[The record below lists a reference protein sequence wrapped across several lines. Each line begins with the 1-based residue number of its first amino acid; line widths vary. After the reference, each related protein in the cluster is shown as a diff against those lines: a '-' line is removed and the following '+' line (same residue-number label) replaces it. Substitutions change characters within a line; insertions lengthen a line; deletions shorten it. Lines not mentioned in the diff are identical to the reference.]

1 MERIRVAAGG
11 APETEVSSLAGKG
24 STNNGIARA
33 VGSAAH
39 TPEQRSELRRF
50 CALAPRG
57 TGPVQDI
64 KDPGD
69 PSSSFLYDRVAVSY
83 GYVKRGESLDL
94 HIYGR
99 GLDALEKKKYQRNVV
114 SLSLNY
120 LTLESLLLDKS
131 FCQNLGKVFRLTEA
145 EKSCMSRSDADQFQS
160 LKSVRLSHNG
170 LMRGVPES
178 LSHLQRFL
186 ALLAGG
192 HPELEDFSI
201 DCGERNNDQVDM
213 GSPSSATRLYYR
225 AAIVSKL
232 PKLDLLD
239 NKEVSAFER
248 QLADVIKGSREISN
262 SLEPFDGVLAPVR
275 RRCAENVVQ
284 PERIPL
290 TESLEFFDTHLE
302 KLIRDY
308 LESVWEEILADN
320 ELLIISSQRL
330 KTNK

>member
-1 MERIRVAAGG
+1 MEHIRVTAGG
-11 APETEVSSLAGKG
+11 ASKTEVISKV
-24 STNNGIARA
+24 IAEWHEA
-33 VGSAAH
+33 LEEGM
-39 TPEQRSELRRF
+39 PRS
-50 CALAPRG
+50 P
-57 TGPVQDI
+57 
-64 KDPGD
+64 K
-69 PSSSFLYDRVAVSY
+69 Y

-131 FCQNLGKVFRLTEA
+131 FCQNLAKVFRLTEP
-145 EKSCMSRSDADQFQS
+145 EKSCMSCSGAGQFQS

-170 LMRGVPES
+170 LMRGVPEG

-186 ALLAGG
+186 ALLAES

-201 DCGERNNDQVDM
+201 DCGEGNNDLVNM
-213 GSPSSATRLYYR
+213 GSASSATRLYYR

-232 PKLDLLD
+232 PELDLLD

-248 QLADVIKGSREISN
+248 QLADVIKGSPEISN
-262 SLEPFDGVLAPVR
+262 SLEPIDGVLALGR

-290 TESLEFFDTHLE
+290 TDSLEFFDTHLE

-308 LESVWEEILADN
+308 LESVWEEIMADN
-320 ELLIISSQRL
+320 D
-330 KTNK
+330 